1 MIIDTSA
8 LLAVVL
14 AEPDAAEFARAIAA
28 AGSRRMPTVTWFEA
42 AMRVDAKGD
51 VYAVNRFD
59 DFLKELRIETVPF
72 TFEHAREARRGRV
85 LYGKPHHPAK
95 LNFGDCLVYGVAKH
109 EREPLLFKGDD
120 FSQTDIE
127 PALKR

>member
-1 MIIDTSA
+1 
-8 LLAVVL
+8 
-14 AEPDAAEFARAIAA
+14 
-28 AGSRRMPTVTWFEA
+28 
-42 AMRVDAKGD
+42 MRVDAKGD

-59 DFLKELRIETVPF
+59 DFLKEFRIETVAF
-72 TFEHAREARRGRV
+72 TFDHAREARRARL

-109 EREPLLFKGDD
+109 ERQPLLFKGDD

-127 PALKR
+127 PALKL